1 MTPTVT
7 SPAQPTGAVPRVA
20 LMALAATA
28 FVMGTAEFVIAG
40 LLPAVAVDLAV
51 SIPVAGLLIS
61 GYALAIVVGGPLFTA
76 AGVRAPR
83 QRLLVLAAALFVT
96 GNVMASIAPGYPML
110 MAGRV
115 LGAFGQGAFLPV
127 ASVVAADMV
136 APHLRAHAI
145 AVVFAG
151 GTAANVVG
159 TPLGTLLGQQLGW
172 RATFWALAAIGV
184 ASLIAVAVAVPSTP
198 RPMNATLRGELA
210 TFGRLP
216 VWLTLAI
223 GMLGVGGLF
232 SSFTYIAP
240 LLTSVSGYPAGAV
253 APLLAL
259 FGVGLLVGN
268 LAGGRVGGRNQLGVL
283 AGALALLTVGL
294 AGLALCASSRVLAAI
309 LLVLVGAAGFALV
322 APFMTRLI
330 DQADGTPLLAAAA
343 GGSAVN
349 LGAATGAYLGGLSI
363 DSVLGFTGPPPIG
376 SAIAAAGLL
385 IVITA
390 RALNRHA
397 NRAGRRDL
405 DPCSIDPHKPPRVN
419 GG

>member
-184 ASLIAVAVAVPSTP
+184 ASLIAVAVAVPRTP
-198 RPMNATLRGELA
+198 RPMNAPLRGELA

-223 GMLGVGGLF
+223 GMLGFGGLF
-232 SSFTYIAP
+232 SSFTYIANCRQVGDVRRGAGPSPAAVRIRRIVPSPIWCPRPRSSP
-240 LLTSVSGYPAGAV
+240 L
-253 APLLAL
+253 
-259 FGVGLLVGN
+259 
-268 LAGGRVGGRNQLGVL
+268 
-283 AGALALLTVGL
+283 
-294 AGLALCASSRVLAAI
+294 
-309 LLVLVGAAGFALV
+309 
-322 APFMTRLI
+322 M
-330 DQADGTPLLAAAA
+330 
-343 GGSAVN
+343 
-349 LGAATGAYLGGLSI
+349 
-363 DSVLGFTGPPPIG
+363 
-376 SAIAAAGLL
+376 
-385 IVITA
+385 
-390 RALNRHA
+390 
-397 NRAGRRDL
+397 RR
-405 DPCSIDPHKPPRVN
+405 
-419 GG
+419 